1 MPEPSNLNADIA
13 AKVLEANIR
22 NIVEKVKAGGTL
34 NAAERAMMES
44 AASPKPETPL
54 QEVEAASLAA
64 PFLFSEHELGIEKLE
79 AAGEF
84 TGERLLAR
92 RPDAYRA
99 VVRMAAEG
107 LSISATARALG
118 VSRNTVA
125 AVREREGISIEQ
137 EKKELLR
144 DVRKAARLSV
154 ERAIELIPAIN
165 SAKDAA
171 IVAAVMVDKGQLL
184 SGEATSRV
192 EKVEVQEDKLREML
206 AALPVLEAEV
216 IPTGLTGSASG
227 QKGAHFPPTAPGS
240 NPVETHSQSPDSAE
254 SENEYQGLTQD
265 DHADLHKPLEN
276 KDSSLCLIGLI
287 GSFDSDN
294 PAQAAEAFETATQG
308 GEGVEQSKGGVS
320 DSIHQPPQKILSK
333 GDPSTPPEAP

>member
-1 MPEPSNLNADIA
+1 MPEPSNLNSDIA
-13 AKVLEANIR
+13 TKVLEANIR

-34 NAAERAMMES
+34 NAAERAIMES
-44 AASPKPETPL
+44 AAAPKPETPL
-54 QEVEAASLAA
+54 QEAEAASAAA
-64 PFLFSEHELGIEKLE
+64 PFLFSEAEIGLEKLE

-84 TGERLLAR
+84 TGERLLTR

-125 AVREREGISIEQ
+125 AVREREGFTIEQ
-137 EKKELLR
+137 DKKELLR

-154 ERAIELIPAIN
+154 ERAIELIPTIS

-192 EKVEVQEDKLREML
+192 ERVEVQEDKLREML
-206 AALPVLEAEV
+206 AALPILEAEV
-216 IPTGLTGSASG
+216 IQTGFNPEAPNPKEPPISPTL
-227 QKGAHFPPTAPGS
+227 PPL
-240 NPVETHSQSPDSAE
+240 ETHSQTSS
-254 SENEYQGLTQD
+254 SENYQRLTED
-265 DHADLHKPLEN
+265 NADAISNSLNDNNSPLPTRAV
-276 KDSSLCLIGLI
+276 I
-287 GSFDSDN
+287 GSYGQDSVISI
-294 PAQAAEAFETATQG
+294 ETG
-308 GEGVEQSKGGVS
+308 GEGVEQIEGGVS
-320 DSIHQPPQKILSK
+320 DSIHQGPQKILSK
-333 GDPSTPPEAP
+333 GDPSTPPAAP

>member
-1 MPEPSNLNADIA
+1 MPELSNLNADIA

-34 NAAERAMMES
+34 NAAERAIMES
-44 AASPKPETPL
+44 AATPKPETPL
-54 QEVEAASLAA
+54 QEAEAAAAAA
-64 PFLFSEHELGIEKLE
+64 PFLFSEAEIGLEKLE

-84 TGERLLAR
+84 TGERLLTR

-125 AVREREGISIEQ
+125 AVREKEGISIEQ

-144 DVRKAARLSV
+144 DVRRAARLSV
-154 ERAIELIPAIN
+154 ERAIELIPTIN

-184 SGEATSRV
+184 SGEATSRI
-192 EKVEVQEDKLREML
+192 EKVEANEDKLREML
-206 AALPVLEAEV
+206 ASLPVLEAEV
-216 IPTGLTGSASG
+216 IQTGFNPEAPNPKEAPIFPAS
-227 QKGAHFPPTAPGS
+227 TT
-240 NPVETHSQSPDSAE
+240 VETHSRLAISGNYQRLTEVDPEQSRKS
-254 SENEYQGLTQD
+254 LQD
-265 DHADLHKPLEN
+265 NISPL
-276 KDSSLCLIGLI
+276 STRVVI
-287 GSFDSDN
+287 GSYDLDNGQTVETGGAGVASFD
-294 PAQAAEAFETATQG
+294 
-308 GEGVEQSKGGVS
+308 GGVS
-320 DSIHQPPQKILSK
+320 DSTDSGPQKILSK
-333 GDPSTPPEAP
+333 GDPSTSPDAPPALSQP

>member
-64 PFLFSEHELGIEKLE
+64 PFLFSESELGIEKLE

-154 ERAIELIPAIN
+154 ERAIELIPTIS

-171 IVAAVMVDKGQLL
+171 IVHAVMVDKAQLL
-184 SGEATSRV
+184 SGEATSRI
-192 EKVEVQEDKLREML
+192 ERVEVQEDKLREML
-206 AALPVLEAEV
+206 ASLPILDAEV
-216 IPTGLTGSASG
+216 VQTGLTGSASA
-227 QKGAHFPPTAPGS
+227 QKGDLTAPS
-240 NPVETHSQSPDSAE
+240 LPAPYPALSQ
-254 SENEYQGLTQD
+254 QD
-265 DHADLHKPLEN
+265 EATPH
-276 KDSSLCLIGLI
+276 DSS
-287 GSFDSDN
+287 SKH
-294 PAQAAEAFETATQG
+294 
-308 GEGVEQSKGGVS
+308 QS
-320 DSIHQPPQKILSK
+320 L
-333 GDPSTPPEAP
+333 T